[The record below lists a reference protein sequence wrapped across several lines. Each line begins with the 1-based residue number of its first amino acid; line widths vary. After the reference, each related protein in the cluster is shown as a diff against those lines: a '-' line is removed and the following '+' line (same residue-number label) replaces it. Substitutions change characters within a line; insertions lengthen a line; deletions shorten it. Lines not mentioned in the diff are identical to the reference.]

1 MSGVCQVITG
11 FSLLW
16 AVAFVVQRLRRN
28 ARSRG
33 LRLPPG
39 PKRLPVIGNLL
50 DLPQEQPW
58 EEYHRMS
65 QQYGDIMYLEALGQP
80 IVVLDSLSRA
90 TDLYDKRGATYSDR
104 PYLPILDI
112 SPSIQHG
119 DELEFWSDAVWYQ
132 MAPAPSSI
140 SPTRKLKCTPQV
152 LPSLQYEE
160 IVVLLRK
167 LHQSPDDFLKHI
179 QFFFGANI
187 MRLSY
192 GFDDVE
198 TNISL
203 IHDAEILMQAFSE
216 AALPGRYLVNNLPF
230 LKYIPA
236 WFPGAG
242 WKRKCQYIA
251 SVNKRTLYN
260 SFESVKESLRK
271 GRRSAHPSM
280 AFSLLDEMPEE
291 NTPEREELES
301 IARISCASG
310 YAADA
315 DTTVS
320 SAAAFFLVLATHPD
334 VQRKAQAEIDS
345 VVGGSRLPLMSDRKS
360 LPYLRAVI
368 KELGRWYTVVPL
380 AEDSE
385 YEGYFIPKGTLV
397 MANTWAILHDPEVY
411 PDPMAFKP
419 ERFLTADGKNLD
431 PKVQDPYFSGAF
443 GYGRRYANPPLA
455 DRTLGI

>member
-1 MSGVCQVITG
+1 MSGVRQVITG

-16 AVAFVVQRLRRN
+16 AVAFIVQRLRKN

-112 SPSIQHG
+112 MEMNWSFGLMPYGTKWRQHRRPFHQ
-119 DELEFWSDAVWYQ
+119 LVNSNA
-132 MAPAPSSI
+132 
-140 SPTRKLKCTPQV
+140 
-152 LPSLQYEE
+152 LPKFYPVFNEE

-167 LHQSPDDFLKHI
+167 LHQSPDDFLRHI

-198 TNISL
+198 TNVSL

-230 LKYIPA
+230 LKYVPA

-242 WKRKCQYIA
+242 WKKKCQYIA
-251 SVNKRTLYN
+251 SVNKRTLYD

-280 AFSLLDEMPEE
+280 AVSLLDEMPEE

-310 YAADA
+310 YAAGA

-320 SAAAFFLVLATHPD
+320 SAAALFLVLATHPD
-334 VQRKAQAEIDS
+334 VQKKAQAEIDS
-345 VVGGSRLPLMSDRKS
+345 VVGGSRLPLMSDREN
-360 LPYLRAVI
+360 LPYLCAVI

-380 AEDSE
+380 GLPHVAAEDSE

-411 PDPMAFKP
+411 PDPMTFKP
-419 ERFLTADGKNLD
+419 ERFLTADGKSLD

-443 GYGRRYANPPLA
+443 GYGCRYVDLS
-455 DRTLGI
+455 TG